1 MMRKSRRLRFRLRK
15 QGSGAMPDI
24 RNDANLVDELAEE
37 FACRWRAGE
46 RPSVEEYA
54 RRHPEHA
61 DEIRAVLPAVVM
73 MEQLKPRRE
82 ESVPAGAASTDI
94 PPEHIGEYRVI
105 REIGRGGMGVVYEAE
120 QEALGRRVA
129 IKVLPG

>member
-54 RRHPEHA
+54 ERYPEHA
-61 DEIRAVLPAVVM
+61 DEIRAILPAVVM

-82 ESVPAGAASTDI
+82 EAVPATPPASSDR
-94 PPEHIGEYRVI
+94 PPERIGEYRII

-120 QEALGRRVA
+120 QE
-129 IKVLPG
+129 